1 MAETEL
7 ERAEKRFAQAK
18 ARVQALRNREA
29 TKQRKLDTRRKVIL
43 GGALVD
49 LAARDD
55 AAAAMLDRLI
65 RNLAREQDQAA
76 FVGWDWRAE
85 RGDED
90 AGSATD
96 GGVAKGENSNGGDAG
111 NAFDAG
117 GAEAREN
124 ANQDGPAGGEEEV
137 RLAVGDA
144 RSAESETASPLSR
157 LRMPLRQQAELRR
170 LRSEE

>member
-55 AAAAMLDRLI
+55 AAAAMLDRLV

-76 FVGWDWRAE
+76 FIGWDWRAE
-85 RGDED
+85 RGDDGAAAEAEIRETAD
-90 AGSATD
+90 QDEASAGD
-96 GGVAKGENSNGGDAG
+96 PEGVASVN
-111 NAFDAG
+111 
-117 GAEAREN
+117 
-124 ANQDGPAGGEEEV
+124 
-137 RLAVGDA
+137 VGDA
-144 RSAESETASPLSR
+144 QGADPGAASTLHPR
-157 LRMPLRQQAELRR
+157 LRIPTKGFPPHPSQLRQ
-170 LRSEE
+170 LRSED